1 MFNVR
6 DLMVNLAAHAGRAA
20 QPQLVV
26 GVFCR
31 ICTGTCCDTGHSVIC
46 FAAYSGGGCGCT
58 MISPIEL
65 AASPVDPATAGQQLS
80 VLKEQLKSAL
90 ADIEKQESAQQK

>member
-31 ICTGTCCDTGHSVIC
+31 ICTGTCCDTGHSIIC
-46 FAAYSGGGCGCT
+46 FAAFSGGGCGCT

-65 AASPVDPATAGQQLS
+65 AAVPADPATSSQQLS

-90 ADIEKQESAQQK
+90 ADIEKQEGAHEK